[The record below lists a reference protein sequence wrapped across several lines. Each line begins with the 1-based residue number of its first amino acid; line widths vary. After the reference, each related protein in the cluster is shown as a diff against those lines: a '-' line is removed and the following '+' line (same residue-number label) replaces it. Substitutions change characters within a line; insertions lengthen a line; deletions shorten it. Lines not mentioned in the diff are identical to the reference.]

1 MTQSHMFALGSTPA
15 PWSAAQGVRF
25 SGIPL
30 QSDGC
35 FRLGG
40 RAERRAAP
48 KPAGSPTGDRP
59 MYTSDQG
66 LSVHQSTC
74 VAMPSATSRARFTSL
89 IFIMA
94 SSCAARMSGSSPS
107 SMARVSLMNGA

>member
-1 MTQSHMFALGSTPA
+1 MTQSHMFALGSAPA
-15 PWSAAQGVRF
+15 PWSAGLGVRF
-25 SGIPL
+25 SGIL
-30 QSDGC
+30 LESDGGFC
-35 FRLGG
+35 LGG

-48 KPAGSPTGDRP
+48 KPARSPE
-59 MYTSDQG
+59 G

-74 VAMPSATSRARFTSL
+74 VAMPSATSKARLTSL